1 MYTTSVVN
9 EGARRYCIAG
19 FTYGHLPEHWKMWI
33 TCDNYEYAGDF
44 WAMIEGQATTMP
56 GAWVPDPVDREYE
69 ISQCKYRQYGWHG
82 PAATDRIAKGK
93 EAGFAR
99 RAAEVAKRNTSSGG
113 SSSISSGNKS
123 GSNTSAGDSSYS
135 GSKSGWSYPNTWKK
149 FYVP

>member
-44 WAMIEGQATTMP
+44 WAMIEDQATTMP

-69 ISQCKYRQYGWHG
+69 ISQWLVEEG
-82 PAATDRIAKGK
+82 PPLIWTEHNRIKPP
-93 EAGFAR
+93 
-99 RAAEVAKRNTSSGG
+99 
-113 SSSISSGNKS
+113 I
-123 GSNTSAGDSSYS
+123 
-135 GSKSGWSYPNTWKK
+135 
-149 FYVP
+149 